1 MTGILRL
8 AVLAAGAG
16 CLAALLVQAA
26 RLRRRGVPAL
36 HAEPAGMESR
46 GIRYAFTAGMAP
58 GAKESATRNPWSY
71 GAGLVYHLGV
81 FAALALLGFRL
92 AAPAA
97 QPPLAPAWGAA
108 VAAGLLAGI
117 ALLAKR
123 AGSAALRAIS
133 CPDDFGANLLVDLF
147 LGLSAASLA
156 APVLVPAVLGTAVL
170 LFAYIPMGKIRH
182 CFFFFYC
189 RAMLG
194 AFMGRRGAF
203 PPGGDTRRV

>member
-1 MTGILRL
+1 MTDILRI
-8 AVLAAGAG
+8 AVLAAVAG
-16 CLAALLVQAA
+16 CLAALLAQAA
-26 RLRRRGVPAL
+26 RLRRRGVPPL
-36 HAEPAGMESR
+36 HAEPAGTEAR

-97 QPPLAPAWGAA
+97 QPPLPPAWGAA

-147 LGLSAASLA
+147 LAITAASLF
-156 APVLVPAVLGTAVL
+156 APVLVPAVFGSAVL
-170 LFAYIPMGKIRH
+170 LFAYIPVGKIRH

-194 AFMGRRGAF
+194 AFMGRRGTF
-203 PPGGDTRRV
+203 PPGR

>member
-1 MTGILRL
+1 MTDVLRV
-8 AVLAAGAG
+8 AVLAAAAG
-16 CLAALLVQAA
+16 CLAGLLAQVAG
-26 RLRRRGVPAL
+26 LKRRGELPL
-36 HAEPAGMESR
+36 RAEPAGSPAR
-46 GIRYAFTAGMAP
+46 GVRYAFTAGMAP

-97 QPPLAPAWGAA
+97 APPLPLAWGAA
-108 VAAGLLAGI
+108 VTAGLLAGI

-123 AGSAALRAIS
+123 AGAAALRAIS

-156 APVLVPAVLGTAVL
+156 APALVPAVFGAAIL
-170 LFAYIPMGKIRH
+170 LFAYIPVGKIRH

-194 AFMGRRGAF
+194 SFMGRRGAF
-203 PPGGDTRRV
+203 PPGR

>member
-1 MTGILRL
+1 MTDILRL
-8 AVLAAGAG
+8 AVGLAAAG
-16 CLAALLVQAA
+16 CLAGLLAQVAG
-26 RLRRRGVPAL
+26 LRRRGVPIL
-36 HAEPAGMESR
+36 HAEPAGSGSR

-71 GAGLVYHLGV
+71 GAGLLYHLGV

-92 AAPAA
+92 VAPVATA
-97 QPPLAPAWGAA
+97 PWPLAWG
-108 VAAGLLAGI
+108 VVLAAGLLAGV

-147 LGLSAASLA
+147 LGISAASLA
-156 APVLVPAVLGTAVL
+156 APALVPAVFGTAIL
-170 LFAYIPMGKIRH
+170 LFVYIPMGKIRH

-189 RAMLG
+189 RTMLG

-203 PPGGDTRRV
+203 PPGR